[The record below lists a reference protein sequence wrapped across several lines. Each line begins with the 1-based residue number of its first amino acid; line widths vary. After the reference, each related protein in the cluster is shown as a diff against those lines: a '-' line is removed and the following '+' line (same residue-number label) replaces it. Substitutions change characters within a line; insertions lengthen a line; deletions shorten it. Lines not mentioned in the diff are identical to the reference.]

1 MSRGSRTFKQ
11 TDITRAVKA
20 MTAAGLEVARVEV
33 DKEGKIVIIAGKPE
47 QQITK
52 IGEGNEWDRL

>member
-1 MSRGSRTFKQ
+1 MSRGSLTFKQ

-47 QQITK
+47 PQITK

>member
-1 MSRGSRTFKQ
+1 
-11 TDITRAVKA
+11 

-33 DKEGKIVIIAGKPE
+33 DKEGKIVLVAGKSE

-52 IGEGNEWDRL
+52 IGEGNEWDQL

>member
-1 MSRGSRTFKQ
+1 MSRGTRTFKQ

-33 DKEGKIVIIAGKPE
+33 DKDGKIVIIAGKPE
-47 QQITK
+47 QQIPK